1 MQYIYTRSKLS
12 PVILPMEASCLCWKE
27 GWQLEDQVYDCSCQ
41 GCPLLGEVG
50 ILWASLCL
58 FHFHQY
64 CCQASLVKL
73 VSSQTHFLKKKKG
86 NNLEGVVTVHGI
98 TGHIYIGQILAM
110 VVQEF
115 MKTDILDTSGTY
127 WEVMGHY
134 SIKSRTVD
142 RVTWKKNTAF
152 PPSLLALHSAKLH
165 SPEQHICA
173 SDGGKLYASRI
184 SFFPLELEV
193 CQLKPGAKQW
203 LGQAAPITYCT
214 PWDNL
219 LIFNCIQV
227 TIDEGFQHNL
237 LKLGQWGCI
246 KIWLKATN
254 EYTYCAGMK
263 QSWELCDEYKKS
275 IIILQVLCPQKTLFF
290 IHSHTKK
297 ITMN

>member
-86 NNLEGVVTVHGI
+86 NNLEGVVTVHSI

-142 RVTWKKNTAF
+142 RVTWKKHSFSSIPPCPTFCKTPQPRTAHLCLRWWQTLCF
-152 PPSLLALHSAKLH
+152 K
-165 SPEQHICA
+165 
-173 SDGGKLYASRI
+173 
-184 SFFPLELEV
+184 
-193 CQLKPGAKQW
+193 
-203 LGQAAPITYCT
+203 
-214 PWDNL
+214 NL
-219 LIFNCIQV
+219 LFSLRTWSLSTQTRCKTVVGTGSANY
-227 TIDEGFQHNL
+227 L
-237 LKLGQWGCI
+237 L
-246 KIWLKATN
+246 
-254 EYTYCAGMK
+254 
-263 QSWELCDEYKKS
+263 
-275 IIILQVLCPQKTLFF
+275 
-290 IHSHTKK
+290 HTMRQFAY
-297 ITMN
+297 I